1 MFTPASVF
9 NIDKCAGSW
18 DGVNASIH
26 NYSIQSLVHPNK
38 TILLFTSPGS
48 EVLFNRNA
56 TVFAWARGINPVSA
70 VFSIGKMVS
79 KDEFYELMTRQKATT
94 DVTTVKGSQIIAFSG
109 FSSDSNIIKVH
120 LYNISACQVEIDLC
134 DPLIHAIE
142 PYSKVIYVC
151 AYVAQYGQLHGKAAV
166 FLNISALSLIHPLQS
181 LIYIGECFNA
191 SILTCFKTMLDY
203 CCYCQQE
210 EHLILA
216 CSTCSPHRF

>member
-56 TVFAWARGINPVSA
+56 TVFAWARGINPDLFFGVL
-70 VFSIGKMVS
+70 FPN
-79 KDEFYELMTRQKATT
+79 YETRQKATT